1 MSRNQLKK
9 DINQLNSRVD
19 KMTPNNDKIAE
30 IIRSY
35 IINHN
40 PEIIEVLKEMSG
52 LLVEL
57 AKNGEK
63 YQPEGESM
71 DAIEIMKHNPKIPQ
85 RQRYQELETRYSEL
99 ISESCDN
106 FTNKDLSAIDNLIK
120 NNP

>member
-85 RQRYQELETRYSEL
+85 HQRYQELETRYSEL